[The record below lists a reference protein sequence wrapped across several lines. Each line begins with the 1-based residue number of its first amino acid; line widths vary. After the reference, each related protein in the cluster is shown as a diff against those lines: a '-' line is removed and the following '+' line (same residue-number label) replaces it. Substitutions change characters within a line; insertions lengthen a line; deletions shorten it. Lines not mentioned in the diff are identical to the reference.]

1 MTDSSHE
8 AAPGGATEITHWGH
22 ACVRL
27 ERGGRR
33 LVLDPGSFSDLSVLD
48 DADAVLVTHEHVDHV
63 DVARLAAA
71 LGARPDLAAW
81 APAGVAAQLTE
92 AGAPAD
98 RVHAAADGDAFD
110 AAGFAVRAV
119 GEWHAVIHPDVPRAH
134 NVAYLVDGAL
144 LHPGDSFTPPPA
156 GVEVDLLLVPVA
168 GPWLRL
174 AEAIDYVRA
183 VRPRV
188 AAPIHDAILSDPGR
202 ALSDR
207 LVGGMGGAGE
217 YVRIAPGA
225 PYAWTPRAR

>member
-1 MTDSSHE
+1 MTDSTHE
-8 AAPGGATEITHWGH
+8 TTPGGATGITHWGH

-33 LVLDPGSFSDLSVLD
+33 LVLDPGAFSDLSVLD

-71 LGARPDLAAW
+71 
-81 APAGVAAQLTE
+81 
-92 AGAPAD
+92 
-98 RVHAAADGDAFD
+98 ADGDAFD

-119 GEWHAVIHPDVPRAH
+119 EEPHAVIHPDVPRAH

-144 LHPGDSFTPPPA
+144 LHPGDAFTPPPA
-156 GVEVDLLLVPVA
+156 GAEVDLLLVPVA
-168 GPWLRL
+168 GPWMKL
-174 AEAIDYVRA
+174 AEAIDYVRS

-202 ALSDR
+202 ALADR

-217 YVRIAPGA
+217 YVRIAPGT

>member
-1 MTDSSHE
+1 MTDSTP
-8 AAPGGATEITHWGH
+8 ARATEITHWGH

-27 ERGGRR
+27 ERDGSR
-33 LVLDPGSFSDLSVLD
+33 LVLDPGSFSDPTVLD

-71 LGARPDLAAW
+71 LGARTGFDVW
-81 APAGVAAQLTE
+81 APAGVVAQLTE

-119 GEWHAVIHPDVPRAH
+119 GEWHAVIHTDVPRAH

-156 GVEVDLLLVPVA
+156 GTAVDLLLVPVA
-168 GPWLRL
+168 GPWLKL
-174 AEAIDYVRA
+174 AESIDYVRA

-202 ALSDR
+202 ALADR

-217 YVRIAPGA
+217 YVRIAAGTPYTWTPGA
-225 PYAWTPRAR
+225 

>member
-1 MTDSSHE
+1 MSESTT
-8 AAPGGATEITHWGH
+8 GGTAEITHWGH

-27 ERGGRR
+27 ERDGRR
-33 LVLDPGSFSDLSVLD
+33 LVLDPGSFSDLAVLD

-63 DVARLAAA
+63 DVDRLAAA
-71 LGARPDLAAW
+71 LGARDGLAAW
-81 APAGVAAQLTE
+81 APGGVAARLTE

-98 RVHAAADGDAFD
+98 RVHAVAGGETFE

-119 GEWHAVIHPDVPRAH
+119 GEWHAVIHPDVPRVH
-134 NVAYLVDGAL
+134 NVGYLVDGAL

-156 GVEVDLLLVPVA
+156 GTDVDVLLVPVA
-168 GPWLRL
+168 GPWMKL

-202 ALSDR
+202 ALADR
-207 LVGGMGGAGE
+207 LVGGMGGAGA
-217 YVRIAPGA
+217 YVRIAAGSPYTWTPGA
-225 PYAWTPRAR
+225 

>member
-1 MTDSSHE
+1 MSESTT
-8 AAPGGATEITHWGH
+8 GGTAEITHWGH

-27 ERGGRR
+27 ERDGRR
-33 LVLDPGSFSDLSVLD
+33 LVLDPGSFSDPAVLD
-48 DADAVLVTHEHVDHV
+48 DADAVLVTHEHVDHLDV
-63 DVARLAAA
+63 DRLAAA
-71 LGARPDLAAW
+71 LRARGGLAAW
-81 APAGVAAQLTE
+81 APAGVAAQLTD

-98 RVHAAADGDAFD
+98 RVHAVAGGETFD

-119 GEWHAVIHPDVPRAH
+119 GEWHAVIHPDVPRVH

-156 GVEVDLLLVPVA
+156 GTEVDVLLVPVA
-168 GPWLRL
+168 GPWMKL

-202 ALSDR
+202 ALVDR
-207 LVGGMGGAGE
+207 LVGGMGGAGT
-217 YVRIAPGA
+217 YVRITAGT
-225 PYAWTPRAR
+225 PYTWTPGT

>member
-1 MTDSSHE
+1 MTDSTTTST
-8 AAPGGATEITHWGH
+8 TEITHWGH

-33 LVLDPGSFSDLSVLD
+33 LVIDPGTFSDLAVLD

-63 DVARLAAA
+63 DVDRLAAA
-71 LGARPDLAAW
+71 LGARDGLAAW
-81 APAGVAAQLTE
+81 APADVAAQLTE

-98 RVHAAADGDAFD
+98 RVHAVAGGDTFD

-119 GEWHAVIHPDVPRAH
+119 GEWHAVIHPDVPRPH

-144 LHPGDSFTPPPA
+144 LHPGDSFTTPPA
-156 GVEVDLLLVPVA
+156 GTEVEVLLVPVA
-168 GPWLRL
+168 APWLKL

-202 ALSDR
+202 ALADR
-207 LVGGMGGAGE
+207 LVGGLGGAGA
-217 YVRIAPGA
+217 YVRIATGA
-225 PYAWTPRAR
+225 PYTWTPRA

>member
-1 MTDSSHE
+1 MTDST
-8 AAPGGATEITHWGH
+8 PGSTTEITHWGH

-33 LVLDPGSFSDLSVLD
+33 LVLDPGAFSDLSVLD

-71 LGARPDLAAW
+71 LGARPELVAW
-81 APAGVAAQLTE
+81 APAGLAGELTE

-98 RVHAAADGDAFD
+98 RVHPAADGDAFE

-119 GEWHAVIHPDVPRAH
+119 GEPHALIHPDVPRPQ

-144 LHPGDSFTPPPA
+144 LHPGDAFTPPPA
-156 GVEVDLLLVPVA
+156 GAEVEVLLVPVA
-168 GPWLRL
+168 GPWMKL

-202 ALSDR
+202 GLADR
-207 LVGGMGGAGE
+207 LVGGLGGAGE
-217 YVRIAPGA
+217 YVRIAAGA
-225 PYAWTPRAR
+225 PYTWTRGA